1 MNKQQTWK
9 YLTSKLEQ
17 RVNDLFHSSLLND
30 SIWKERKQ
38 KISEAV
44 ELCRIMSRPELRD
57 SFGRDLL

>member
-30 SIWKERKQ
+30 SIWKERTK
-38 KISEAV
+38 
-44 ELCRIMSRPELRD
+44 D
-57 SFGRDLL
+57 F